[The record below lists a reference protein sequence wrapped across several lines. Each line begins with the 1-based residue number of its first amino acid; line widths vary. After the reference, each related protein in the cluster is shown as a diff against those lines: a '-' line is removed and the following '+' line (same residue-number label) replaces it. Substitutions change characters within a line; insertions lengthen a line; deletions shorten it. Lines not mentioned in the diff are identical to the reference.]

1 MTATRRWTLW
11 LLGWCAPLFLFAA
24 AGAQSVPLQRTFPR
38 SKSDVE
44 KALRDLHAYS
54 GGRLPILD
62 GFVAGEQP
70 LEHYQRPY
78 YQYSVQVTSPDGAA
92 TIVQVSA
99 RITAWYAGE
108 SAAHSGYR
116 VLPSDGRLETD
127 LLDRLSEALGV
138 KTDEAQEP
146 VPARPST
153 SDPETHSFP
162 AAASSATAP
171 DQPAAAVLPHPRFGR
186 TELPS
191 RSSAAASQPPKDS
204 RPIQQLSD
212 EAKNLEEI
220 LQHQSRPDNLAAVKS
235 ARTPVLERPE
245 DGANAL
251 FLADAEDEFQ
261 IVDTNGPWVHVQI
274 SGLSRGW
281 IRREALQLPP
291 AYDSP
296 VPVSATEATLP
307 SPFRQTRQET
317 AAFPGTWQPLR
328 GKQVK
333 VIWVQ
338 PAGSDASGADKFS
351 YAKSVFRKAFPELLH
366 SAPPLAGV
374 VIVFDSQDGG
384 MAAAT
389 LATLQQWNAHH
400 MTDNIFWKQC
410 WFDPADAF
418 KLKD

>member
-11 LLGWCAPLFLFAA
+11 LLAWCAPIFLFAA
-24 AGAQSVPLQRTFPR
+24 AGAQSVPLQRAFPR

-44 KALRDLHAYS
+44 KTLRDLHAYS

-78 YQYSVQVTSPDGAA
+78 NQYSVQVTSPDGAA
-92 TIVQVSA
+92 AVVHVSA

-108 SAAHSGYR
+108 SAAQSGYR
-116 VLPSDGRLETD
+116 VLPSNGRLETD

-138 KTDEAQEP
+138 KTGEAQEP
-146 VPARPST
+146 VPATRSH
-153 SDPETHSFP
+153 SDTGTRSAP

-171 DQPAAAVLPHPRFGR
+171 DQPAAAVLPHPRFGQ

-191 RSSAAASQPPKDS
+191 RSPAATQGPVNH
-204 RPIQQLSD
+204 RRMQQLSN
-212 EAKNLEEI
+212 EAKNLEQI

-235 ARTPVLERPE
+235 AHTPVQERPE
-245 DGANAL
+245 DGANVL

-291 AYDSP
+291 AYDTP
-296 VPVSATEATLP
+296 VPVSAAEVTPP

-317 AAFPGTWQPLR
+317 ADFPGTWEPLR
-328 GKQVK
+328 GKQVE

-338 PAGSDASGADKFS
+338 PAGSDAAGADKFS
-351 YAKSVFRKAFPELLH
+351 YAKAVFRKAFPELLH
-366 SAPPLAGV
+366 STPPLAGV

-400 MTDNIFWKQC
+400 MTDNNFWKQC